1 MTRLAG
7 ESGEICTTC
16 GCYAAATVR
25 ALVAALMLIAAQAQA
40 QAAPYPEIVVV
51 ASSDEGFS
59 GALED
64 ALAPTG
70 MRVIRTPDAP
80 PPVGE
85 LSILARRIA
94 ERERAVATVW
104 LVVAAGE
111 TTLVTYDL
119 DVDRVL
125 VRDVPYTPPLR
136 PAQAAE
142 VARMARSMLRSLRV
156 TPELDLPV
164 PRVEEARVERER
176 VAEAVRDAAQG
187 TAVPRKSELGAWATA
202 GVRVGAAASDVG
214 LEGRVG
220 LGWRPDRVGVDLA
233 IGIASRAPV
242 ETMGFA
248 GRVADDSVGVTVHA
262 PLLAGAKIH
271 VAGQAGLAMH
281 AIAVDG
287 RLGAEQ
293 LSVLRI
299 NPAMRVGLVA
309 RYELGRAIDAG
320 FVMSSDG
327 LLRRQRYES
336 SAQEEILIVPRIQA
350 TASIVLTL
358 RLL

>member
-1 MTRLAG
+1 M
-7 ESGEICTTC
+7 
-16 GCYAAATVR
+16 R
-25 ALVAALMLIAAQAQA
+25 ALGAAITLIAAQAQA
-40 QAAPYPEIVVV
+40 QAQAQSDAEAVAVPHPEIVVV

-59 GALED
+59 GALEA

-80 PPVGE
+80 PRVGE
-85 LSILARRIA
+85 LSTIARRIA
-94 ERERAVATVW
+94 ERERAAATVW
-104 LVVAAGE
+104 LVVAIGE

-125 VRDVPYTPPLR
+125 VRDVPYTSPLG

-164 PRVEEARVERER
+164 PRVEQARVERAR
-176 VAEAVRDAAQG
+176 VAEAVRSGAGGA
-187 TAVPRKSELGAWATA
+187 AVPRKRELGAWAAA

-233 IGIASRAPV
+233 LAIASRSPV
-242 ETMGFA
+242 AATGFA

-262 PLLAGAKIH
+262 PLLAGAKIQ
-271 VAGQAGLAMH
+271 VAGQAGLAVH

-299 NPAMRVGLVA
+299 NPALRVGLVA
-309 RYELGRAIDAG
+309 SYALGRALDAG
-320 FVMSSDG
+320 IVMSSDG

-336 SAQEEILIVPRIQA
+336 SAEEEILVVPRIQA
-350 TASIVLTL
+350 TASVVLTL